1 MGDDSRLIME
11 EDKDFH
17 SLDNSSPSL
26 IPSLT
31 MHFSSLMIDVED
43 RSSIVAT
50 KTFSYNKL
58 PSEPFTLSILKL
70 DGSCFHVEVA
80 KTATVAELNRAVEA
94 VFSHTPQKWPEE
106 IPWAHVWGQF
116 CLCYEGRKLVIETTY
131 LRDYGIKDGDQLRFI
146 RHVPNTCFQRK
157 RLKKRV
163 VNLKIKRR
171 YESFQ
176 SMQSMIQDQQ
186 NSVCHI
192 ILVYI
197 VLVFTIAYVK
207 VFDGHR
213 GQEIGRY
220 RSSSKANRYQQ
231 KLRCGGDDDIGFDE
245 GYLVGKER
253 LTGFLGGLFSYNR
266 MAVAERARTESRVC
280 PSSIAEGILGSFRKI
295 RRMFSF
301 CRRQHYY
308 RRHT

>member
-43 RSSIVAT
+43 RS
-50 KTFSYNKL
+50 N
-58 PSEPFTLSILKL
+58 
-70 DGSCFHVEVA
+70 VEVA

-171 YESFQ
+171 Y
-176 SMQSMIQDQQ
+176 
-186 NSVCHI
+186 
-192 ILVYI
+192 
-197 VLVFTIAYVK
+197 
-207 VFDGHR
+207 
-213 GQEIGRY
+213 

-280 PSSIAEGILGSFRKI
+280 PSSIAEVSG
-295 RRMFSF
+295 
-301 CRRQHYY
+301 
-308 RRHT
+308 

>member
-171 YESFQ
+171 
-176 SMQSMIQDQQ
+176 
-186 NSVCHI
+186 
-192 ILVYI
+192 
-197 VLVFTIAYVK
+197 
-207 VFDGHR
+207 
-213 GQEIGRY
+213 
-220 RSSSKANRYQQ
+220 SSSKANRYQQ

-280 PSSIAEGILGSFRKI
+280 PSSIAEVNFKLLCIVMYMNGVRALKERTAYMVRTFSTLLGYNIEES
-295 RRMFSF
+295 
-301 CRRQHYY
+301 YN
-308 RRHT
+308 

>member
-17 SLDNSSPSL
+17 SLNNPSSSL

-146 RHVPNTCFQRK
+146 RHVPNTCLQRK

-171 YESFQ
+171 
-176 SMQSMIQDQQ
+176 
-186 NSVCHI
+186 
-192 ILVYI
+192 
-197 VLVFTIAYVK
+197 
-207 VFDGHR
+207 
-213 GQEIGRY
+213 
-220 RSSSKANRYQQ
+220 SSSKANRYQQ
-231 KLRCGGDDDIGFDE
+231 KLGCGGDDDIGFDE
-245 GYLVGKER
+245 EYLVGKER